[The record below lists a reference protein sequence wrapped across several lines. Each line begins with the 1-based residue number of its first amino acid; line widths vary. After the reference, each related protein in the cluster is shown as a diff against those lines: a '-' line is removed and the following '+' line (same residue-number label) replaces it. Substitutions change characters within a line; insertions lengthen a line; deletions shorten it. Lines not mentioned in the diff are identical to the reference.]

1 MPAPAD
7 QPPARPVDPAPG
19 TSQRAIQLLGRR
31 CFPCHTGD
39 TPEGRLRLDDEAG
52 AVSGGRSGF
61 PAVVPGNADESPLIQ
76 RVSSPEAARRMPPK
90 GEPLEEAEIALLR
103 SWVEQGAIYPD
114 RAGGKH
120 WHWAYRTP
128 QPASPP
134 EVRDNAWAHNDIDR
148 FILARLDEAGLRPA
162 PPADR
167 STLLRRVSLDL
178 IGLPP
183 TIAELDAF
191 EQDRAPDAYEKVV
204 ERLLSS
210 PHYGERWARV
220 WLDLARYADTN
231 GYQVDNRRSMWP
243 YRDWVIAALNDDMPF
258 DQFTIRQIA
267 GDLLP
272 GATVDDQIATGF
284 LRNTMTNEEGGI
296 DAEEFRVEAIIDRVN
311 TIGTVWLGTTIA
323 CAQCHDHK
331 FDPFTQRDYYR
342 LFAFFNN
349 DEPEFEVNTFG
360 ATPGGPMTTTSL
372 RSQRREYER
381 LQHEISDAEKTLVTP
396 TPELAAAQAAW
407 ETDYQRTRPVW
418 APLPA
423 AQVESLGGAA
433 LLALPDGSW
442 QAAGLLP
449 ESDTYVCE
457 SAGPLAGLTALRL
470 DVLTGGTGNVG
481 RTSHG
486 NFVLSDFWV
495 DIAPPD
501 GFCGPPAPV
510 RLARGTEDYQQGAH
524 YRNGETWPA
533 AAALD
538 GDPRSGWAVGPQ
550 AKLPHCAVFAAAAP
564 IEVPAGGVLRVR
576 LGQTYGH
583 QHVIARFR
591 LSSTT
596 APSPADSPP
605 LSPALEEALAR
616 PATERSADEQ
626 QQLAAYYRR
635 VAPLLDPLRVRL
647 AELRANLA
655 KLTVGSTL
663 VMKTRPEPR
672 ETFVHVRG
680 NFLDHGERVTPG
692 VPAVL
697 HELPA
702 AERPDRLALG
712 RWLVC
717 PENALVARVTVNR
730 YWEAFFGRGL
740 VETVEDLGT
749 QGDSPTHPELLDAL
763 ALEFVRGGWS
773 SKAIHRMIVLSATYQ
788 QAASFDPALRQRDPY
803 NRLLASGPRFRL
815 EAETIRDSA
824 LAASGLLTQ
833 RVGGP
838 SVFPP
843 QPDGVWTMIYSNDR
857 WENSAGEDRYRR
869 GLYTFW
875 RRTAPYPSFVSFDAP
890 SREVACARRPR
901 TNTPLQALTTLNDPA
916 FVEAAA
922 ALARRVIDEGGPET
936 AARLALAFRLTVARR
951 PTPMETERLTQ
962 LLESQRGYYE
972 RDAAAATALIAS
984 GMVGPP
990 EPALPEV
997 AAWTVVA
1004 NVLLNLDEFITKS

>member
-1 MPAPAD
+1 ME
-7 QPPARPVDPAPG
+7 
-19 TSQRAIQLLGRR
+19 LLGRR
-31 CFPCHTGD
+31 CFPCHSGD
-39 TPEGRLRLDDEAG
+39 KPEGRLRLDDETHALN
-52 AVSGGRSGF
+52 GGRSGF
-61 PAVVPGNADESPLIQ
+61 PAIIPGNADESPLVR
-76 RVSSPEAARRMPPK
+76 RVSSTDPAGRMPPK
-90 GEPLEEAEIALLR
+90 GEPLDAEQIAMLR
-103 SWVEQGAIYPD
+103 SWIEQGANYPD
-114 RAGGKH
+114 RGGGKH
-120 WHWAYRTP
+120 WHWAYRAP
-128 QPASPP
+128 QPVAPP
-134 EVRDNAWAHNDIDR
+134 DVRDASWPRNEIDR
-148 FILARLDEAGLRPA
+148 FVLARLEEVGCQPA

-167 STLLRRVSLDL
+167 ATLLRRVSLDL

-183 TIAELDAF
+183 TVAELDAF
-191 EQDRAPDAYEKVV
+191 EHDASPGAYEKVV
-204 ERLLSS
+204 DRLLAS

-258 DQFTIRQIA
+258 DQFTIRQIG

-272 GATVDDQIATGF
+272 SAGVDDLVATGF

-311 TIGTVWLGTTIA
+311 TIGTVWLGTTIS
-323 CAQCHDHK
+323 CVQCHDHK
-331 FDPFTQRDYYR
+331 FDPFTQPEYYR

-349 DEPEFEVNTFG
+349 DEPEFEVNAFG
-360 ATPGGPMTTTSL
+360 ATPGGPMTMTSL
-372 RSQRREYER
+372 RTQRDEYER
-381 LQHEISDAEKTLVTP
+381 LQRDIVSAEKTLDAP

-407 ETDYQRTRPVW
+407 EVDYQKTRPRW
-418 APLPA
+418 SPLPVERA
-423 AQVESLGGAA
+423 ESLGGAA
-433 LLALPDGSW
+433 LIDETDGSFR
-442 QAAGLLP
+442 AVGLLP
-449 ESDTYVCE
+449 ESDVYICDVP
-457 SAGPLAGLTALRL
+457 GPLAA
-470 DVLTGGTGNVG
+470 LTGFRVDVMPDVTSGGNVG
-481 RTSHG
+481 RTAHG

-495 DIAPPD
+495 DVAPPE
-501 GFCGPPAPV
+501 GLCGPPAAV
-510 RLARGTEDYQQGAH
+510 RFASGAEDYQQGAH

-538 GDPRSGWAVGPQ
+538 ADRRSGWAVGPQ
-550 AKLPHCAVFAAAAP
+550 AKLPHCAVFVAAEP
-564 IEVPAGGVLRVR
+564 IDVPAGGVLRIR

-591 LSSTT
+591 LSGTSDV
-596 APSPADSPP
+596 APAAAPP
-605 LSPALEEALAR
+605 LSPALEDALAR
-616 PATERSADEQ
+616 PADARSADEQ
-626 QQLAAYYRR
+626 SQLAAYYRR
-635 VAPLLDPLRVRL
+635 VAPLLDPLRTRL
-647 AELRANLA
+647 TELRGALA
-655 KLTVGSTL
+655 RLTVGSSL
-663 VMKTRPEPR
+663 VMKSRPEPR

-680 NFLDHGERVTPG
+680 NFLDHGAKVTPG

-697 HELPA
+697 HALPA
-702 AERPDRLALG
+702 QERPDRLGLA
-712 RWLVC
+712 RWLVD
-717 PENALVARVTVNR
+717 PANPLVARVTVNR
-730 YWEAFFGRGL
+730 HWEAFFGRGL
-740 VETVEDLGT
+740 VETVEDFGT
-749 QGDSPTHPELLDAL
+749 QGDPPTHAELLDWL

-773 SKAIHRMIVLSATYQ
+773 SKSLHRLIVLSATYR
-788 QAASFDPALRQRDPY
+788 QAARFDAELRERDPY
-803 NRLLASGPRFRL
+803 NRLLASGPRLRL

-890 SREVACARRPR
+890 SREVTCARRAR

-922 ALARRVIDEGGPET
+922 ALARRVIDEGGPDT
-936 AARLALAFRLTVARR
+936 TARLALAFRLTVARR
-951 PTPMETERLTQ
+951 PTPMEIERLTQ